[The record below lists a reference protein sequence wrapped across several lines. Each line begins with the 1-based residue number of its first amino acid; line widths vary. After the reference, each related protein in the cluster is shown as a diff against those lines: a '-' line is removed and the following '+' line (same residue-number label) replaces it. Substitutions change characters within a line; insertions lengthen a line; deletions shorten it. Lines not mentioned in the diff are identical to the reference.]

1 MFKVNNIDTRT
12 TPMPYFTPWSGV
24 SIINFE
30 QKNASWVTTNE
41 TEPNFYHQMLNAGI
55 TWFSV
60 SLSKT

>member
-1 MFKVNNIDTRT
+1 MFKVNNIDRRT
-12 TPMPYFTPWSGV
+12 TLIPYFTPWSGV
-24 SIINFE
+24 SIVNFE

-60 SLSKT
+60 FLSKT